1 MVFYFLSFGR
11 RRGRNTLRSIFVLWI
26 FHFLT
31 IFFLL
36 IKSGCQTS
44 VLNRQPFILNGHL
57 AIPKEWL
64 LNTGLTIFCFVLVRV
79 LSLVSII
86 VYWVHTAKIYI
97 SVNTVSRDRK
107 PRWKL
112 FVSVQVKR
120 KITKEQYITMNKGIN
135 DSKDLPQEYLES
147 IYDEISQN
155 EIKMRSAPKNA
166 NRYSTICK

>member
-26 FHFLT
+26 FYFLA

-36 IKSGCQTS
+36 TKSGCQTS
-44 VLNRQPFILNGHL
+44 VLNRQPFILNGQL
-57 AIPKEWL
+57 AIPQWWPL
-64 LNTGLTIFCFVLVRV
+64 STGLTVFCFVLVRV
-79 LSLVSII
+79 LSLVRII
-86 VYWVHTAKIYI
+86 SYWVHMQKYI

-107 PRWKL
+107 PRWKC
-112 FVSVQVKR
+112 FVSLQVKR
-120 KITKEQYITMNKGIN
+120 KITKEQYITMSKGIN